1 MARILLAIRI
11 MSSANRLPAL
21 ESAFLGLESD
31 DVPFVVASILEL
43 DRPITVDALRRHV
56 DASVATIPRY
66 RQRPDRAK
74 RAWVDDPSFRIAR
87 HVHVAWVAEPGGRSE
102 LEAVAA
108 ELLSTGLPSNRPPWA
123 LWTVRGLAGGRGA
136 VIALVHHTLVD
147 GITGFRVLEYLLR
160 TGPGEPPPQ
169 AAPPESR
176 RALRRLVAWR
186 NVRALGRLL
195 RDGLRPASQVG
206 LNPRR
211 TGRVRAIASHS
222 VELEAITSIEH
233 AFDATNNDVVL
244 AVVAI
249 ALRRF
254 LRRRGLDPDHL
265 RDVRAMVPVGRHAKG
280 ERVASGNRVVLLL
293 AQLPVHEAD
302 PVECLR
308 RVAAT
313 TRKLKADH
321 TASGGDLLV
330 ALGDATTPAVLLNVL
345 RLALW
350 MRAFTLI
357 VTNVPGPKTSLSLLG
372 AQLTRVVPIVNLWPH
387 QSLGIAVASY
397 AGSMTFGIQVDRAVI
412 ADVGQVRDDLAA
424 AFEALLEAASHAHA
438 A

>member
-1 MARILLAIRI
+1 

-43 DRPITVDALRRHV
+43 DRPITVEALRRHV
-56 DASVATIPRY
+56 DATIATIPRY

-74 RAWVDDPSFRIAR
+74 RAWVDDEHFRIER
-87 HVHVAWVAEPGGRSE
+87 HVHLAVLPEPGGRSE
-102 LEAVAA
+102 LEALAA
-108 ELLSTGLPSNRPPWA
+108 ELLSTGLPSNRPPWG

-136 VIALVHHTLVD
+136 VIALVHHAFVD
-147 GITGFRVLEYLLR
+147 GITGFRMLEYLLR
-160 TGPGEPPPQ
+160 MASAEPPSQ
-169 AAPPESR
+169 AAPPDKR
-176 RALRRLVAWR
+176 RALRRLVAWK

-211 TGRVRAIASHS
+211 TGRVRAVASHT
-222 VELEAITSIEH
+222 VTLEAMTSIEH

-244 AVVAI
+244 AVVAL

-254 LRRRGLDPDHL
+254 FGRRGLDPDHL

-280 ERVASGNRVVLLL
+280 EREASGNRVVLLL
-293 AQLPVHEAD
+293 AQLPVDEAD
-302 PVECLR
+302 PGACLR

-313 TRKLKADH
+313 TRQLKADH
-321 TASGGDLLV
+321 TAGGGDLLV

-350 MRAFTLI
+350 MRAFTVI
-357 VTNVPGPKTSLSLLG
+357 VTNVPGPKTPLSLLG
-372 AQLTRVVPIVNLWPH
+372 AQLARVVPIVNLWPH
-387 QSLGIAVASY
+387 QALGIAAASY
-397 AGSMTFGIQVDRAVI
+397 AGTMTFGIQVDRAVI
-412 ADVGQVRDDLAA
+412 ADVGEVRDDLAA
-424 AFEALLEAASHAHA
+424 AFDALLEAASHAHA